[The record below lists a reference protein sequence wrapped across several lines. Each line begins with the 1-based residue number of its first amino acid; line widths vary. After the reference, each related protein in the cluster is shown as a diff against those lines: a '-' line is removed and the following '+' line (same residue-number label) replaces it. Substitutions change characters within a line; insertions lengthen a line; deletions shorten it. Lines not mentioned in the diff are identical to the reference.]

1 MGTRGSLMQRSFLKG
16 TVAPV
21 HQWGMQRTT
30 PSSEKEFAG
39 ATDTSGA
46 LKLSL
51 GENAE
56 DEVLS

>member
-1 MGTRGSLMQRSFLKG
+1 MQRSFVKG
-16 TVAPV
+16 TVAPIS
-21 HQWGMQRTT
+21 QWGLQRTT
-30 PSSEKEFAG
+30 PSSEEEFAG

-46 LKLSL
+46 LKLNL